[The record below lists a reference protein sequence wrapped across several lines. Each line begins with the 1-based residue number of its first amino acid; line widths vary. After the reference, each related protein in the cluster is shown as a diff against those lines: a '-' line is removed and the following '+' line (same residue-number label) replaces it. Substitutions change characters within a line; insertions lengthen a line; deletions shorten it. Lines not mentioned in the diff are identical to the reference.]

1 MLSGIA
7 ELPRVALVRSIPAG
21 SFEQVT
27 LRLGLL
33 HALTALGVT
42 VVNDARGIERCV
54 DKAMTSFLLAEPR
67 PADAA
72 DLGGPIGGGGTAAL
86 RGGGGRTAISS
97 CSSRCSARRAEAC
110 DC

>member
-1 MLSGIA
+1 M
-7 ELPRVALVRSIPAG
+7 ALVRSIPAG

-33 HALTALGVT
+33 HALAALGVA

-54 DKAMTSFLLAEPR
+54 DKSMTSFLLAQRR

-72 DLGGPIGGGGTAAL
+72 DLGGPVGRRRRGSAARRRRPPAIG
-86 RGGGGRTAISS
+86 S
-97 CSSRCSARRAEAC
+97 CSSRCSARRAGAC
-110 DC
+110 GC